1 MNMPEIGYKIGN
13 WMAKQP
19 KKIIVVFGLAILI
32 VIGITDYLTGIYL
45 SLLIFYLIPVL
56 LVSWFAGF
64 KAGILISF
72 LCALTWSSEDII
84 KSQSL
89 MHPLI
94 PYWNIGADF
103 VVFLIISF
111 SIYTIKQ
118 SLIREKERALIDDLT
133 GIGNRRFFYEFASN
147 EIKRAQRYNHQLTL
161 IYLDLNNFK
170 AVNDK
175 FGHHKGDEV
184 LKSVAK
190 TMKSGMRSIDIIAR
204 FGGDEFVALLPET
217 GFDGARKVIDRI
229 KNDID
234 TIVGKENPVS
244 ASIGAVTLEKP
255 AGSIDDLIKSAEA
268 LMYEEKRSEK
278 KLIRHKIA

>member
-56 LVSWFAGF
+56 LVSWFVGF
-64 KAGILISF
+64 RAGIFISF